1 MKLIP
6 ETVFKLVNDDGSEV
20 RPATAQK
27 VKDIVQIMKDHKILG
42 EGSPVNN
49 NVALRIASAIL
60 NNYELRTKRQATKQ
74 PTEEPIEEPKTD
86 IDPNA
91 SMTDYAIPEM
101 RPSSEFNPC
110 NRED

>member
-1 MKLIP
+1 MKLVP

-20 RPATAQK
+20 RPATAKK
-27 VKDIVQIMKDHKILG
+27 VKDIVQIMKDSKVLG
-42 EGSPVNN
+42 ESSPVNN

-60 NNYELRTKRQATKQ
+60 NNYELRTKRHTKKQ
-74 PTEEPIEEPKTD
+74 PIEEPKTD
-86 IDPNA
+86 IDHDT
-91 SMTDYAIPEM
+91 SMTDYTIPEM